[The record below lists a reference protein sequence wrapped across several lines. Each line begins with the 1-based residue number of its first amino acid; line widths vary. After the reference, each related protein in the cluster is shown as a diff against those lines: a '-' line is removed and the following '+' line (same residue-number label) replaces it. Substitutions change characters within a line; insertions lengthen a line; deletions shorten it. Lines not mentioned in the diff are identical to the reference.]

1 MNQLLQLIFIDHH
14 YCLLLILYG
23 KLSDGSLDI
32 ISENSMMENEE
43 RMEGWWKKLDEP
55 FKSKRTE
62 RIVTVVMWVMIVLA
76 SLPLLHFGRR
86 VFITDRFVVRGV
98 SMTPTLTTGQG
109 VYVRK
114 WLMGPRIYTSFDF
127 GEGKPLQCRRLPG
140 IRRIRAGDIAVFNSP
155 EGFGVY
161 DRITFKLNYVYAKRC
176 LGAAGDTIGIKDSH
190 YYSSGAESTGIPE
203 SQEQMLRSTPDSVFQ
218 KSWSLAAGQFAG
230 EADNWTIKDLGPIV
244 VPYKG
249 MTIAMDSVNTAHY
262 ARVIDYELG
271 VRPIWSG
278 GRALLEGVPLRSYV
292 FRENYCF
299 FVGDNAPNSRDSRY
313 FGFVPEKF
321 VIGIFKVPRTD
332 LLLSHQTSRTI
343 LTSIKTE

>member
-1 MNQLLQLIFIDHH
+1 
-14 YCLLLILYG
+14 
-23 KLSDGSLDI
+23 
-32 ISENSMMENEE
+32 MMENEE

-155 EGFGVY
+155 EGYGVY

-332 LLLSHQTSRTI
+332 LLLSHQMSRTI